1 MLGRGLRL
9 GWAAAEEE
17 KEEEMAA
24 VGIPR
29 GGVRRERRRGAEE
42 GSGPRG
48 PRQEGPFQPLPQD
61 GPATQRAGVI
71 KGRLLLPVGPKFMR
85 RGEAQGMR
93 SCSG

>member
-42 GSGPRG
+42 A
-48 PRQEGPFQPLPQD
+48 L
-61 GPATQRAGVI
+61 
-71 KGRLLLPVGPKFMR
+71 M
-85 RGEAQGMR
+85 
-93 SCSG
+93 